1 MAIEMPVTV
10 VVGGFFGDEGK
21 GKIISYLAMKDN
33 PSATVRGGVGPNAG
47 HTVVYK
53 GKSYKLRMLP
63 SAILNKQTK
72 LMIGSGVLINPK
84 VLLDEIKTF
93 NAESRVLVDS
103 QCSIIEDTHIERDRG
118 GYLKERIGTTGSGTG
133 PANSDRVLRIAKI
146 ARDIPSLKDYVG
158 DVALEVNRLIDN
170 GASIILEG
178 TQGTFLSLYHGTYP
192 YVTSKDVT
200 ASAICSDIG
209 IGPKK
214 VKDVLVVF
222 KSYVTRVGEGF
233 LPEELSEEETI
244 KRGWREVATVT
255 GRVRRSAPFNFEL
268 AKRAVMLNSA
278 NQIALTKL
286 DVIFPDARGVTSFEA
301 LPKDAKNFIGDIE
314 NSLKV
319 PLSIVS
325 TGPEVF
331 DTIDRRDQ

>member
-1 MAIEMPVTV
+1 
-10 VVGGFFGDEGK
+10 
-21 GKIISYLAMKDN
+21 
-33 PSATVRGGVGPNAG
+33 
-47 HTVVYK
+47 
-53 GKSYKLRMLP
+53 MLP

-72 LMIGSGVLINPK
+72 LMIGAGVLVNPD

-93 NAESRVLVDS
+93 NAGSRVLIDS
-103 QCSIIEDTHIERDRG
+103 QCAIIENIHIERDRG

-146 ARDIPSLKDYVG
+146 AKDIDSLKDYVG
-158 DVALEVNRLIDN
+158 DVAFEVNKLIDD
-170 GASIILEG
+170 GALIILEG

-214 VKDVLVVF
+214 VEDVLIVF

-233 LPEELSEEETI
+233 LPGELSEEETI

-278 NQIALTKL
+278 TQIALTKL
-286 DVIFPDARGVTSFEA
+286 DVIFPDARGKTSFEA
-301 LPKDAKNFIGDIE
+301 LPKDAKKFIEDIE

-319 PLSIVS
+319 PLSIIS

-331 DTIDRRDQ
+331 DTIDRRSQLRIMA